1 MSEIFKMEKM
11 EKTDFKKELKYLY
24 APPAKEIEIVN
35 VPQMNFLMIDGIGNP
50 DTSQEFKEAI
60 ETLYAVSYT
69 IKFIVKKEKSINYV
83 VMPLEGLWWADDM
96 ASFSS
101 EGMDKNSWKWTL
113 MIMQP
118 ECVTKNIFSK
128 AIEEVKK
135 KKNLPFLS
143 KIRLE
148 NLQEGLSAQI
158 LYIGP
163 YDAEHTTIE
172 KIHAFI
178 KERGYKFS
186 GKHHEIYLSDPRK
199 TAPEKLKTIIR
210 QPVK

>member
-1 MSEIFKMEKM
+1 M

-24 APPAKEIEIVN
+24 VPSAKEIEIVN
-35 VPQMNFLMIDGIGNP
+35 VTQMNFLMIDGMGNP

-69 IKFIVKKEKSINYV
+69 IKFMVKREKSINYV
-83 VMPLEGLWWADDM
+83 VMPLEGLWLADDM
-96 ASFSS
+96 ASFSP
-101 EGMDKNSWKWTL
+101 EGMDKDSWKWTL

-118 ECVTKNIFSK
+118 ECVTKDIFGK

-178 KERGYKFS
+178 KEKGYKFS

>member
-1 MSEIFKMEKM
+1 MEKI
-11 EKTDFKKELKYLY
+11 EKTDLKKDLKYLY
-24 APPAKEIEIVN
+24 VPPAKEIEIVN

-60 ETLYAVSYT
+60 ETLYAVSYA
-69 IKFIVKKEKSINYV
+69 IKFMVKKEKSINYV
-83 VMPLEGLWWADDM
+83 VMPLEGLWWADDV
-96 ASFSS
+96 ASFSP
-101 EGMDKNSWKWTL
+101 EGMNKDIWKWTL

-118 ECVTKNIFSK
+118 EWVTKDIFGK
-128 AIEEVKK
+128 AIEEGKK
-135 KKNLPFLS
+135 KKNLPFLF

-148 NLQEGLSAQI
+148 NLQEEFSAQI

>member
-1 MSEIFKMEKM
+1 M

-24 APPAKEIEIVN
+24 APSTKEIEIVN
-35 VPQMNFLMIDGIGNP
+35 VPQMNFLMIDGMGNP
-50 DTSQEFKEAI
+50 DTSQKFKEAI

-69 IKFIVKKEKSINYV
+69 IKFMVKKEKSINYV

-96 ASFSS
+96 ASFSP
-101 EGMDKNSWKWTL
+101 EDMDRDRWKWTL
-113 MIMQP
+113 MLMQP
-118 ECVTKNIFSK
+118 ECVTKDIFGK

-143 KIRLE
+143 KLRIE

-163 YDAEHTTIE
+163 YDAEHTTIK

-178 KERGYKFS
+178 KEKGYKFS

-199 TAPEKLKTIIR
+199 TALEKLKTIIR

>member
-1 MSEIFKMEKM
+1 M
-11 EKTDFKKELKYLY
+11 EKTDFKKELKYLC
-24 APPAKEIEIVN
+24 ASSAKEIEIVN
-35 VPQMNFLMIDGIGNP
+35 VPQMNFLMIDGMGNP
-50 DTSQEFKEAI
+50 DTSQEFKDAI
-60 ETLYAVSYT
+60 ETLYAVSYA
-69 IKFIVKKEKSINYV
+69 IKFMIKKEKSIDYV
-83 VMPLEGLWWADDM
+83 VMSLEGLWWDDDG
-96 ASFSS
+96 ASFSI
-101 EGMDKNSWKWTL
+101 EGRDKDRWKWTL

-118 ECVTKNIFSK
+118 EYVTKDTFGK

-148 NLQEGLSAQI
+148 NLHEGISAQI
-158 LYIGP
+158 LYVGP

-178 KERGYKFS
+178 KEKGYKFS

-210 QPVK
+210 LPIK

>member
-1 MSEIFKMEKM
+1 M
-11 EKTDFKKELKYLY
+11 EKTDLKKELKHLY
-24 APPAKEIEIVN
+24 NSSAKEVVIVD
-35 VPQMNFLMIDGIGNP
+35 VPQMNFLMIGGAGNP
-50 DTSQEFKEAI
+50 NTSQEFKDAI

-69 IKFIVKKEKSINYV
+69 IKFMLKKENSVDYV

-96 ASFSS
+96 NKFCL
-101 EGMDKNSWKWTL
+101 EGRDKDIWKWTL

-118 ECVTKNIFSK
+118 EYVTKDIFGK
-128 AIEEVKK
+128 ALEEVKK

-148 NLQEGLSAQI
+148 NLHEGLSAQI
-158 LYIGP
+158 LYVGH

-178 KERGYKFS
+178 KEKGYKFS

-210 QPVK
+210 QPIK

>member
-1 MSEIFKMEKM
+1 M
-11 EKTDFKKELKYLY
+11 EKTDFKKELKDLY
-24 APPAKEIEIVN
+24 NSSAKEVVIVD
-35 VPQMNFLMIDGIGNP
+35 VPQMNFLMIDGAGNP
-50 DTSQEFKEAI
+50 NTSQEFKDAI

-69 IKFIVKKEKSINYV
+69 IKFMLKKENSVDYV

-96 ASFSS
+96 AAFGL
-101 EGMDKNSWKWTL
+101 EGMNNDRWKWTL

-118 ECVTKNIFSK
+118 EYVTKDIFGK
-128 AIEEVKK
+128 ALEEVKK

-148 NLQEGLSAQI
+148 NLHEGLSAQI
-158 LYIGP
+158 LYVGH

-178 KERGYKFS
+178 KEKGYKFS

-210 QPVK
+210 QPIK

>member
-1 MSEIFKMEKM
+1 MEKI
-11 EKTDFKKELKYLY
+11 EKTDLKKELKYLY
-24 APPAKEIEIVN
+24 VPPAKEIEIVN

-60 ETLYAVSYT
+60 ETLYAVSYA
-69 IKFIVKKEKSINYV
+69 IKFMVKKEKSINYV
-83 VMPLEGLWWADDM
+83 VMPLEGLWWADDV
-96 ASFSS
+96 ASFSP
-101 EGMDKNSWKWTL
+101 EGMNKDIWKWTL

-118 ECVTKNIFSK
+118 EWVTKDIFGK

-135 KKNLPFLS
+135 KKNLPFLF

-148 NLQEGLSAQI
+148 NLQEEFSAQI

>member
-1 MSEIFKMEKM
+1 
-11 EKTDFKKELKYLY
+11 
-24 APPAKEIEIVN
+24 
-35 VPQMNFLMIDGIGNP
+35 MNFLMIGGAGNP
-50 DTSQEFKEAI
+50 NTSQEFKDAI

-69 IKFIVKKEKSINYV
+69 IKFMLKKENSVDYV

-96 ASFSS
+96 AAFGL
-101 EGMDKNSWKWTL
+101 EGMNNDRWKWTL

-118 ECVTKNIFSK
+118 EYVTKDIFGK
-128 AIEEVKK
+128 ALEEVKK

-148 NLQEGLSAQI
+148 NLHEGLSAQI
-158 LYIGP
+158 LYVGH

-178 KERGYKFS
+178 KEKGYKFS

-210 QPVK
+210 QPIK

>member
-1 MSEIFKMEKM
+1 MEKI
-11 EKTDFKKELKYLY
+11 EKTDLKKDLKYLY
-24 APPAKEIEIVN
+24 VPPAKEIEIVN

-60 ETLYAVSYT
+60 ETLYAVSYA
-69 IKFIVKKEKSINYV
+69 IKFMVKKEKSINYV
-83 VMPLEGLWWADDM
+83 VMPLEGLWWADDV
-96 ASFSS
+96 ASFSP
-101 EGMDKNSWKWTL
+101 EGMNKDIWKWTL

-118 ECVTKNIFSK
+118 EWVTKDIFGK

-135 KKNLPFLS
+135 KKNLPFLF

-148 NLQEGLSAQI
+148 NLQEEFSAQI

>member
-1 MSEIFKMEKM
+1 M
-11 EKTDFKKELKYLY
+11 EKTDFKKELKDLY
-24 APPAKEIEIVN
+24 NSSAKEVVIVD
-35 VPQMNFLMIDGIGNP
+35 VPQMNFLMIDGAGNP
-50 DTSQEFKEAI
+50 NTSQEFKDAI

-69 IKFIVKKEKSINYV
+69 IKFMLKKENSVDYV

-96 ASFSS
+96 ASFGL
-101 EGMDKNSWKWTL
+101 EGMDKDRWKWTL

-118 ECVTKNIFSK
+118 EYVTKDIFGK
-128 AIEEVKK
+128 ALEEVKK

-148 NLQEGLSAQI
+148 NLHEGLSAQI
-158 LYIGP
+158 LYVGH

-178 KERGYKFS
+178 KEKGYKFS

-210 QPVK
+210 QPIK